1 MERQCG
7 KVDYRLKKLGTLN
20 AVSRSI
26 ILQKSQE
33 LRDGQIPSFRGFK
46 AAAQAKRE
54 VELNWSKLMKAKFE
68 SGADEKQEMAQ
79 RKERKRLDML
89 DTLKSRG
96 GPFTDSGE
104 VEKFLVDESLNNNA
118 KLQRM
123 KLEVQFARESTTLLP
138 KVDPIFRIQVTLPS
152 GKRRMKTAQ
161 EFGDALMA
169 YLGKRSDRTTLE
181 YAKFQESL
189 ERLRKM

>member
-1 MERQCG
+1 MSTIQRNIDDTPVHNIGMERQCG
-7 KVDYRLKKLGTLN
+7 QVDYRLKKLGTLN

-33 LRDGQIPSFRGFK
+33 LRDGQIPFFRGFK

-68 SGADEKQEMAQ
+68 GGVDQKQEMAQ

-89 DTLKSRG
+89 YILKSRG

-104 VEKFLVDESLNNNA
+104 VERFLVDESLSNNA

-123 KLEVQFARESTTLLP
+123 KLEVQFARESTSTYLQNP
-138 KVDPIFRIQVTLPS
+138 GD
-152 GKRRMKTAQ
+152 TAQ
-161 EFGDALMA
+161 WEEENVN
-169 YLGKRSDRTTLE
+169 R
-181 YAKFQESL
+181 SL
-189 ERLRKM
+189 EMLSWRT